1 MSLGGLLLADNERI
15 LLSRLLGPGDIH
27 PDQPL
32 FYYLAF
38 AIVALGFLIAITGL
52 FGCWAACLFN
62 RCITIFV
69 REKDLYIIFFK
80 FNNLIILYTC
90 LIIFC
95 IFANIARQCFCIF
108 LLFCSIIFNI

>member
-52 FGCWAACLFN
+52 LGCWAACLFN
-62 RCITIFV
+62 RCITISV
-69 REKDLYIIFFK
+69 RKIYIIFYV
-80 FNNLIILYTC
+80 FNNILY
-90 LIIFC
+90 L
-95 IFANIARQCFCIF
+95 
-108 LLFCSIIFNI
+108 

>member
-1 MSLGGLLLADNERI
+1 MKLVKNLLVLFPFQISGFILMSLGGLLLADNERI

-52 FGCWAACLFN
+52 LGCWAACLFN
-62 RCITIFV
+62 RCITISV
-69 REKDLYIIFFK
+69 RSIF
-80 FNNLIILYTC
+80 
-90 LIIFC
+90 
-95 IFANIARQCFCIF
+95 
-108 LLFCSIIFNI
+108 